1 MSGRSRYEEVLCSAL
16 WWERR
21 AEIIEVRG
29 RVCERCGSD
38 GGEVELELHHVTY
51 ARLGDE
57 SDDDLEL
64 LCGEC
69 HCRAHGW

>member
-1 MSGRSRYEEVLCSAL
+1 MAGPSRYEEVLCSAL

-21 AEIIEVRG
+21 EEIIEVRG
-29 RVCERCGSD
+29 AMCERCGMD
-38 GGEVELELHHVTY
+38 RVELELHHLTY

-57 SDDDLEL
+57 SDGDLEL

-69 HCRAHGW
+69 HCRAHGWW